1 MLESL
6 PSLISGH
13 TYMMTD
19 LCKWIQDLSLHS
31 LPSILSCR
39 HHEFGQSFL
48 QKSFTLGSRGGL
60 NELLL
65 SQNVRNLDDRL
76 PVAIYIGLEL
86 CQTGTIF
93 DSLRSFCVN
102 VDALCGNPSSR
113 ITFNALLSRTTVFT
127 SRRIFISSGSSRHW

>member
-1 MLESL
+1 
-6 PSLISGH
+6 
-13 TYMMTD
+13 MMTD

-31 LPSILSCR
+31 FSSILSCR

-60 NELLL
+60 NELVL

-76 PVAIYIGLEL
+76 PVAIYIGLEI
-86 CQTGTIF
+86 CQTGTNF

-102 VDALCGNPSSR
+102 VETLCGNPSSR
-113 ITFNALLSRTTVFT
+113 ITFNALLSRTMVFT
-127 SRRIFISSGSSRHW
+127 SRRLFISSGSSRHR